1 MSIYVFKSLIEEMM
15 LVCIIAMVANLS
27 NFTLLCGDLDL
38 AGFIGALFDFNIA
51 IVFSLF
57 VAIFLSSD
65 NPALKDARG
74 HSAYVQPVIIAV
86 VNSFLL
92 CAVRLNKFTGECDPV
107 DIFVLVWTVIAVL
120 ANIRHSWKVFCICR
134 VGWMG

>member
-1 MSIYVFKSLIEEMM
+1 MSVYVVKSLIKE
-15 LVCIIAMVANLS
+15 IALTCVIVMVANIS
-27 NFTLLCGDLDL
+27 NFTLLCDGLDL

-65 NPALKDARG
+65 NPALKDARS
-74 HSAYVQPVIIAV
+74 HSAYVQPVIITV

-92 CAVRLNKFTGECDPV
+92 CVVRLNKFTGECDLT
-107 DIFVLVWTVIAVL
+107 DIFALAWIVVAVL
-120 ANIRHSWKVFCICR
+120 ANIRYSWKVFCICR
-134 VGWMG
+134 VGWRS